1 MRSSSKK
8 NKNLYNFIIYSSSM
22 ILVSLFLICF
32 LTIKNQCIKINS
44 EITEMESS
52 LIKNINIIKDLQ
64 KDREYY
70 LSETYISKFMED
82 IMLVAI
88 PEPEII
94 NIIND

>member
-1 MRSSSKK
+1 
-8 NKNLYNFIIYSSSM
+8 M